1 MARVKK
7 RKKLSGIIYFAVNT
21 RIPNMVKIGKS
32 IDSAEKRLESANK
45 TNAFMVGRWSVTHK
59 VKTNNVDRTESLAHE
74 LFNIHHDKD
83 SISTEMFFVPE
94 GYSIK
99 RMADEVRSADVE
111 YKKVEALEQERQR
124 MLDEFNAKING
135 LKDGILNSTDLES

>member
-21 RIPNMVKIGKS
+21 RITNMVKIGKS

-59 VKTNNVDRTESLAHE
+59 VKTNNVDRTERLAHE
-74 LFNIHHDKD
+74 LFKSYHDKE
-83 SISTEMFFVPE
+83 SVSTEMFFVPE

-99 RMADEVRSADVE
+99 RMADEVRSKDEE
-111 YKKVEALEQERQR
+111 YKKVEALEKEKRR
-124 MLDEFNAKING
+124 MLDEFNSKIDD
-135 LKDGILNSTDLES
+135 LKSGILNSIDSDN